1 MKVLV
6 INAGSSSLKCTLFEM
21 PRRQA
26 LADGMVEKIGEGD
39 AIMSFSAAG
48 ADVEEPC
55 QADEHAEALQI
66 LMDRFLDADL
76 RILSAVDEIGAVGHR
91 VVHGGES
98 SDSTVVTEDTLRL
111 IRDNAVLAPLH
122 NPPNLAGIGAALRM
136 LPDRPQVAVFD
147 TAFHTSMAPEAYL
160 YALPYSLYRE
170 RHVRAYGFHGTS
182 HRYVTSRAA
191 GILGL
196 PPNRINAVTLHLG
209 NGCSATAV
217 RNGRSVDTS
226 MGMTPLQGL
235 VMGTRSG
242 DVDPGL
248 FYFLTQWLSLAPAE
262 VYELLNRQSGL
273 LGLSGV
279 SNDVRE
285 ILEAAHAGNAQAD
298 VALDVFAYRVRKY
311 IGAYFAVLGR
321 VDGVVFTAGIGE
333 NCAELRRRICAGL
346 QHLGV
351 ILDEARNAEAVGR
364 EAVISTEDS
373 PTAVLVVPTNE
384 ELQIAIETYEIATR
398 EETQ

>member
-21 PRRQA
+21 PQRRA
-26 LADGMVEKIGEGD
+26 LANGLVEKIGEGD
-39 AIMSFSAAG
+39 AVMSFSAG
-48 ADVEEPC
+48 RTDVEEAC
-55 QADEHAEALQI
+55 HADEHGEALRI
-66 LMDRFLDADL
+66 LMDRFLDARL
-76 RILSAVDEIGAVGHR
+76 RILSGADEIGAVGHR
-91 VVHGGES
+91 VVHGGEM
-98 SDSTVVTEDTLRL
+98 SDSALVDEETLRL

-122 NPPNLAGIGAALRM
+122 NPPNLAGIEAALRM

-170 RHVRAYGFHGTS
+170 RHVRVYGFHGTS

-191 GILGL
+191 DILGI
-196 PPNRINAVTLHLG
+196 PPGRINAVTLHLG

-248 FYFLTQWLSLAPAE
+248 FYFLAQWLSLSPTE
-262 VYELLNRQSGL
+262 VYDLLNRRSGL

-285 ILEAAHAGNAQAD
+285 ILEAASAGNAQAD
-298 VALDVFAYRVRKY
+298 IALDVFAYRARKY

-333 NCAELRRRICAGL
+333 NCAELRRRICIGL
-346 QHLGV
+346 QDLGV
-351 ILDEARNAEAVGR
+351 VLDKSRNAEAVGR
-364 EAVISTEDS
+364 EAVISAEGS
-373 PTAVLVVPTNE
+373 RTAVLVVPTNE
-384 ELQIAIETYEIATR
+384 ELQIAIETYEIAAR
-398 EETQ
+398 QDPQ